1 MQEEK
6 CSYKNDFRVNIDI
19 LANKSKK
26 NKLQQSFQGK
36 SHKFKSESKNRG
48 KMKLE
53 FDADPVLCVSALQFT
68 CSGTCSHQTRKR
80 LCQSNFR
87 AFDWQSTITKKV
99 NGRPEAVARGVL

>member
-6 CSYKNDFRVNIDI
+6 CSYKNDFRVNLDT

-68 CSGTCSHQTRKR
+68 CSGNLFSPD
-80 LCQSNFR
+80 S
-87 AFDWQSTITKKV
+87 KKTLPIKFQ
-99 NGRPEAVARGVL
+99 GF